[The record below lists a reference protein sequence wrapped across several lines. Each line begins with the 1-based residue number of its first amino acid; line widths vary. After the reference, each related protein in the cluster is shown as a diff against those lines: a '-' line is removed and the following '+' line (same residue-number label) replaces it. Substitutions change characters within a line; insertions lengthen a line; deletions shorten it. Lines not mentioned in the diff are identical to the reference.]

1 MRRATMFSKNKKNTN
16 RNAQGSITLLDGAH
30 IESPPGLLSTA
41 MWANVGFKYQALMF
55 DVNHMANR

>member
-1 MRRATMFSKNKKNTN
+1 MFSKNKKNTN

-30 IESPPGLLSTA
+30 IESPPGLLSTV